1 MQELLLSKF
10 PEYSGESLSKVMS
23 KIETMNPLLKES
35 LIKYLKEDTLD
46 EVNLLGYT
54 VETLR
59 DDYHMNEVAA
69 FLTLD
74 WIIREPDEAIASL
87 QKGYDTVSSN

>member
-1 MQELLLSKF
+1 
-10 PEYSGESLSKVMS
+10 MS

>member
-1 MQELLLSKF
+1 MLSKF